1 MHPQPRILVIIG
13 AMAAVTVAV
22 GGTLADST
30 AAAEPTIVVEAGDT
44 LSQIALEHGLTVEG
58 LTALNRLGDPNRI
71 YAGQELML
79 EAAKPVAA
87 KPVALKPVAAKPVAA
102 KPVAAARPPAAQ
114 FAAKIHLIQAGEYLI
129 AIADRYGTTVAAI
142 AQANHLSNPSFI
154 RAGDSLRIPG
164 AAATAP
170 SKPAA
175 AAAAAIPTAAI
186 TLHVVKSG
194 ENLTGIAA
202 HYGTTIAA
210 IAQANAIA
218 NLSFIRAGDELRIPG
233 ARPARA
239 AAAKSHSMPGL
250 SAAQRRVRALIV
262 DEAHRFAVPPA
273 LALAVA
279 WQESGWRQGAL
290 SEAGAVGVMQLLP
303 ATGDWVAQGILHEP
317 VDIGELRSNVRAGVC
332 LLAHYLDRYGGDR
345 DRTLAAYYQGQ
356 RAVDTIGIYPMSRPY
371 IASIRPSRCSLPA
384 RDRGA
389 QSASTAGRCRTRHAS
404 PAAVGI
410 TLTRSILIPR
420 WPGEHSLA

>member
-13 AMAAVTVAV
+13 AMAAFTVAI
-22 GGTLADST
+22 GGALADST

-79 EAAKPVAA
+79 EAPTPAA
-87 KPVALKPVAAKPVAA
+87 PTPAAPRPAA
-102 KPVAAARPPAAQ
+102 PRPAVPRPAAAAQPPAAQ
-114 FAAKIHLIQAGEYLI
+114 VAARIHLIQAGECLI

-154 RAGDSLRIPG
+154 RAGDRLRIPRPV
-164 AAATAP
+164 ATP
-170 SKPAA
+170 PGRPAA
-175 AAAAAIPTAAI
+175 AAATPTTAI
-186 TLHVVKSG
+186 TLHMVQAG
-194 ENLTGIAA
+194 ENLTSVAA

-210 IAQANAIA
+210 IAQANAIT
-218 NLSFIRAGDELRIPG
+218 NPSFIRAGDQLRIPG

-250 SAAQRRVRALIV
+250 SAAQRQVRAVIV
-262 DEAHRFAVPPA
+262 EEAHLFAVPPA

-303 ATGDWVAQGILHEP
+303 ATGVWVAQGILHEP

-356 RAVDTIGIYPMSRPY
+356 RAVDTLGIYAMSRPY
-371 IASIRPSRCSLPA
+371 IASI
-384 RDRGA
+384 
-389 QSASTAGRCRTRHAS
+389 
-404 PAAVGI
+404 
-410 TLTRSILIPR
+410 
-420 WPGEHSLA
+420 LALEVRFTGS

>member
-1 MHPQPRILVIIG
+1 MHPQPLRILAIIS
-13 AMAAVTVAV
+13 AMAAFTVAI
-22 GGTLADST
+22 GGALADSA

-79 EAAKPVAA
+79 EAPRPAA
-87 KPVALKPVAAKPVAA
+87 PRP
-102 KPVAAARPPAAQ
+102 AAAAHPPAAQ
-114 FAAKIHLIQAGEYLI
+114 VAARIHLIQAGEYLI
-129 AIADRYGTTVAAI
+129 AIAERYGTTVAAI

-154 RAGDSLRIPG
+154 RAGDRLRIPRPV
-164 AAATAP
+164 ATP
-170 SKPAA
+170 PGKPAA
-175 AAAAAIPTAAI
+175 AAATPTTAI
-186 TLHVVKSG
+186 TLHVVQAG
-194 ENLTGIAA
+194 DNLTGVAA

-210 IAQANAIA
+210 IAQANAIT
-218 NLSFIRAGDELRIPG
+218 NPSFIRAGDQLRIPG
-233 ARPARA
+233 TRPARE

-250 SAAQRRVRALIV
+250 SAAQRQVRAVIV
-262 DEAHRFAVPPA
+262 EEAHRFAVPPA

-356 RAVDTIGIYPMSRPY
+356 RAVDTLGIYSMSRPY
-371 IASIRPSRCSLPA
+371 IASI
-384 RDRGA
+384 
-389 QSASTAGRCRTRHAS
+389 
-404 PAAVGI
+404 
-410 TLTRSILIPR
+410 
-420 WPGEHSLA
+420 LALEVRFTGS

>member
-1 MHPQPRILVIIG
+1 MNPQPRILVIIG
-13 AMAAVTVAV
+13 AMAAFTAAV
-22 GGTLADST
+22 GGALADSA

-79 EAAKPVAA
+79 EAPAA
-87 KPVALKPVAAKPVAA
+87 PRPAAPR
-102 KPVAAARPPAAQ
+102 PAAAAQPPAAQ
-114 FAAKIHLIQAGEYLI
+114 VAARIHLIQAGEYLI

-154 RAGDSLRIPG
+154 RAGDRLRIPG
-164 AAATAP
+164 PVATP
-170 SKPAA
+170 PGKPAA
-175 AAAAAIPTAAI
+175 AAATPTTAI
-186 TLHVVKSG
+186 TLHVVQAG
-194 ENLTGIAA
+194 ENLTGVAA

-210 IAQANAIA
+210 IAQANAIT
-218 NLSFIRAGDELRIPG
+218 NPSFIRAGDQLRIPG

-239 AAAKSHSMPGL
+239 AAAESHSMPGL
-250 SAAQRRVRALIV
+250 SAAQRQVRAVIV
-262 DEAHRFAVPPA
+262 EEAHRFAVPPA

-279 WQESGWRQGAL
+279 WQESGWRQGAV

-356 RAVDTIGIYPMSRPY
+356 RAVDTLGIYSMSRPY
-371 IASIRPSRCSLPA
+371 IASI
-384 RDRGA
+384 
-389 QSASTAGRCRTRHAS
+389 
-404 PAAVGI
+404 
-410 TLTRSILIPR
+410 
-420 WPGEHSLA
+420 LALEVLFTGS

>member
-1 MHPQPRILVIIG
+1 MHRQPLRLLAIIS
-13 AMAAVTVAV
+13 AIAAFTVAI
-22 GGTLADST
+22 GGALADST

-79 EAAKPVAA
+79 EAPGPAA
-87 KPVALKPVAAKPVAA
+87 PRPAAPR
-102 KPVAAARPPAAQ
+102 PAAAAQPPAAQ
-114 FAAKIHLIQAGEYLI
+114 VAAGVHLIQAGEYLI
-129 AIADRYGTTVAAI
+129 AIADRYGATVAAI

-154 RAGDSLRIPG
+154 RAGDWLRIPRPV
-164 AAATAP
+164 ATP
-170 SKPAA
+170 PGKPAA
-175 AAAAAIPTAAI
+175 AAAAPTTTI
-186 TLHVVKSG
+186 TLHVVQAG
-194 ENLTGIAA
+194 ENLTGVAA
-202 HYGTTIAA
+202 HYGTTIGA
-210 IAQANAIA
+210 IAQANAITDP
-218 NLSFIRAGDELRIPG
+218 SFIRAGDQLRIPG
-233 ARPARA
+233 TRPARA

-250 SAAQRRVRALIV
+250 SAAQRQVRAVIV
-262 DEAHRFAVPPA
+262 EEAHRFVVPPA

-356 RAVDTIGIYPMSRPY
+356 RAVDTLGIYSMSRPY
-371 IASIRPSRCSLPA
+371 IASI
-384 RDRGA
+384 
-389 QSASTAGRCRTRHAS
+389 
-404 PAAVGI
+404 
-410 TLTRSILIPR
+410 
-420 WPGEHSLA
+420 LALEVRFTGS